1 LKYEPINN
9 AKICI
14 VIPAYNEEI
23 AIESTVTDFLRQK
36 NVVEVIVVDNHS
48 MDNTVSIA
56 KSCGARVITKQS
68 NMGYAHSCVIGLKES
83 LKTDASAIVIVEGDG
98 TCNGYD
104 IEKMIRYLDN
114 CDMVVGTRQL
124 QVLSEKGNQ
133 LGMIYVWGNFF
144 LAKLIQIKFFSLLHM
159 GTVQLTDV
167 GCLYRIIRKESLDS
181 IIHRFTKPKTNEVI
195 PNDEFTLFM
204 TIEALKNNLRIVE
217 VPITFK
223 KRLGKSKIGSDK
235 KMKAIKL
242 GLHFLWYILKS

>member
-1 LKYEPINN
+1 
-9 AKICI
+9 
-14 VIPAYNEEI
+14 
-23 AIESTVTDFLRQK
+23 
-36 NVVEVIVVDNHS
+36 
-48 MDNTVSIA
+48 
-56 KSCGARVITKQS
+56 
-68 NMGYAHSCVIGLKES
+68 
-83 LKTDASAIVIVEGDG
+83 
-98 TCNGYD
+98 
-104 IEKMIRYLDN
+104 
-114 CDMVVGTRQL
+114 
-124 QVLSEKGNQ
+124 
-133 LGMIYVWGNFF
+133 
-144 LAKLIQIKFFSLLHM
+144 M